1 MNRRSI
7 NQLFLI
13 AVIAGA
19 LATFAGQAFRGA
31 STGGTTADG
40 RICTACGPMPR

>member
-19 LATFAGQAFRGA
+19 AATFAGQVFRGA
-31 STGGTTADG
+31 SAGSATANG
-40 RICTACGPMPR
+40 RICTVCGPMPR